1 MTRPI
6 RILLAEDDTAARTLL
21 NDFFAPLEDM
31 AVCAAARDGYEALEL
46 LERERPDVVLLDLIM
61 PGLDGLGVLQQL
73 RAHPVVPRPK
83 VIVLSRVASSHVVS
97 YAFSLGA
104 DYYLIKPVHLA
115 TLPGLIRVLYQ
126 DPLEQA
132 AAALLADM
140 GGGGL
145 GAEAAAIAAA
155 ALAGARGKHMLLKQ
169 AYLPAMRRGRTS
181 YACVE
186 KNIREMVRRIH
197 SAAPPEYCALMGGRP
212 EKRPSNDCFLR
223 RLADRAAQLQ
233 KPFPVPLRFP

>member
-197 SAAPPEYCALMGGRP
+197 SAAPS
-212 EKRPSNDCFLR
+212 PS
-223 RLADRAAQLQ
+223 
-233 KPFPVPLRFP
+233 

>member
-104 DYYLIKPVHLA
+104 DYYLIKPVHLRRC
-115 TLPGLIRVLYQ
+115 PG
-126 DPLEQA
+126 
-132 AAALLADM
+132 
-140 GGGGL
+140 
-145 GAEAAAIAAA
+145 
-155 ALAGARGKHMLLKQ
+155 
-169 AYLPAMRRGRTS
+169 
-181 YACVE
+181 
-186 KNIREMVRRIH
+186 
-197 SAAPPEYCALMGGRP
+197 
-212 EKRPSNDCFLR
+212 
-223 RLADRAAQLQ
+223 
-233 KPFPVPLRFP
+233 